1 MKLTVSKELLVASLR
16 RVLNVVS
23 ARTTL
28 PILNNIL
35 LETAGDKLILT
46 GTDLE
51 VSIRTEIPVTVVEPG
66 TITILA
72 KKFGQ
77 IVSALP
83 DGEVTLETDKD
94 NRVRISCKKS
104 NFNIVGMDSVEFP
117 RENPIENGWS
127 FTTTCGDFRK
137 NLAKVSYAAS
147 PDESRRVLNGILLS
161 LRQGMLTMAAT
172 DGRRLALVEK
182 PLTGGSTGEEGDVI
196 LPPKVVAELQ
206 KLGESSDE
214 LVVQLTDRKAAFK
227 AGGTVVTSKLVE
239 GNYPN
244 YRQVI
249 PAKFTAS
256 AIIPREEF
264 QTVLNR
270 VSMVVSETSSSIK
283 MKLEKALVT
292 VTAVSSEF
300 GESSEPLEVSYEGR
314 EVQIAFNPVFLA
326 DPLKHLEADQIVLE
340 FNDEYSPMKIS
351 GDEGFLYIIM
361 PMRV

>member
-1 MKLTVSKELLVASLR
+1 M
-16 RVLNVVS
+16 
-23 ARTTL
+23 
-28 PILNNIL
+28 
-35 LETAGDKLILT
+35 
-46 GTDLE
+46 
-51 VSIRTEIPVTVVEPG
+51 
-66 TITILA
+66 
-72 KKFGQ
+72 
-77 IVSALP
+77 
-83 DGEVTLETDKD
+83 
-94 NRVRISCKKS
+94 
-104 NFNIVGMDSVEFP
+104 
-117 RENPIENGWS
+117 ENGWS

-137 NLAKVSYAAS
+137 NLSKVSYSAS

-206 KLGESSDE
+206 KLGEVADE
-214 LVVQLTDRKAAFK
+214 LVVQLTDRKAAFR
-227 AGGTVVTSKLVE
+227 AGGTVITSKLVD

-249 PAKFTAS
+249 PAKFTS
-256 AIIPREEF
+256 SVIIPREEF
-264 QTVLNR
+264 QAVLNR

-283 MKLEKALVT
+283 LKLEKALAT
-292 VTAVSSEF
+292 VNATSAEF
-300 GESSEPLEVSYEGR
+300 GESSEPLEVSYEGK
-314 EVQIAFNPVFLA
+314 EIQMAFNPAFLSE
-326 DPLKHLEADQIVLE
+326 PLKHLETDQVVLD

>member
-1 MKLTVSKELLVASLR
+1 MKLTVSKELLASSLR

-35 LETAGDKLILT
+35 LETADGKLVLT

-51 VSIRTEIPVTVVEPG
+51 VSIRTEIPVTVTEDG
-66 TITILA
+66 SITILA

-77 IVSALP
+77 IVGVLP

-94 NRVRISCKKS
+94 NRVKISCKKS
-104 NFNIVGMDSVEFP
+104 NFNIIGVDSAEFP
-117 RENPIENGWS
+117 RENAMENGWS

-137 NLAKVSYAAS
+137 NLSKVSYAAS

-206 KLGESSDE
+206 KLGEAGDE
-214 LVVQLTDRKAAFK
+214 LVVQLTDRKAAFR
-227 AGGTVVTSKLVE
+227 AGGTVITSKLVD

-249 PAKFTAS
+249 PAKFSAS
-256 AIIPREEF
+256 VILPREEF
-264 QTVLNR
+264 QSVLNR

-283 MKLEKALVT
+283 LKLEKALAT
-292 VTAVSSEF
+292 VNATSAEF

-314 EVQIAFNPVFLA
+314 EIQMAFNPSFLSE
-326 DPLKHLEADQIVLE
+326 PMKHLEADQIVLD